1 MSIKLCLLYDNL
13 WLICYYTV
21 PLSFQEYLTLA
32 LDTDLEVTSMT
43 TENVEVYW
51 ADLDQYVEA
60 MFNFG

>member
-1 MSIKLCLLYDNL
+1 MSIKLCLLYDKL

-21 PLSFQEYLTLA
+21 PLSFQEYPILA
-32 LDTDLEVTSMT
+32 LDTDFEVTSMT
-43 TENVEVYW
+43 TENIEVYW